1 MVISA
6 LLLHVDRCLASRVAV
21 LQSNFP
27 EKPGERGITMS
38 ETPRISREDLETKFR
53 ALQADIQGRA
63 ADKKQSMVAIGS
75 AAAAVVVLLAYLF
88 GRRGG
93 RKRGSRVEFRR
104 F

>member
-1 MVISA
+1 
-6 LLLHVDRCLASRVAV
+6 
-21 LQSNFP
+21 
-27 EKPGERGITMS
+27 MS
-38 ETPRISREDLETKFR
+38 ETPRVSREDLETKFR

-75 AAAAVVVLLAYLF
+75 AAAAAVVLLAYLF

>member
-1 MVISA
+1 
-6 LLLHVDRCLASRVAV
+6 LAFF
-21 LQSNFP
+21 QQNFP
-27 EKPGERGITMS
+27 AKPGERGVTMS
-38 ETPRISREDLETKFR
+38 DSPHVSREDLESKFR

-63 ADKKQSMVAIGS
+63 VDKKQSMMAIGG
-75 AAAAVVVLLAYLF
+75 AAAAAVVLLAYLF

>member
-1 MVISA
+1 
-6 LLLHVDRCLASRVAV
+6 
-21 LQSNFP
+21 
-27 EKPGERGITMS
+27 MS
-38 ETPRISREDLETKFR
+38 ETPRVSREDLETKFR

-63 ADKKQSMVAIGS
+63 ADKKQSMVAMGS